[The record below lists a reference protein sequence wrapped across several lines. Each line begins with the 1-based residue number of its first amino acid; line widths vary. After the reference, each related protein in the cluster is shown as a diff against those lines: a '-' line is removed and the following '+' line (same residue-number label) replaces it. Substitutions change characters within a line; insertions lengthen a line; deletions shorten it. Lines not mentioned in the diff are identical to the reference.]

1 MITVGIDIGAKLVK
15 IVLLG
20 NEKVLSRSKG
30 IVGFDVLKS
39 ANVVFKDVLSDKTLQ
54 RSDIDQIVST
64 GMGKIEVI
72 QKPPIEADYT
82 VSEVVADAAGAFHL
96 LSSAKTII
104 DVGAEEGRGVKIG
117 ESGKVKD
124 FVINE
129 RCAAGAGT
137 FVETMARALEVS
149 VEEIGP
155 LSLKS
160 TKKIPMNAQCAVF
173 AESEVVSLIH
183 SRVAK
188 EDIARAIH
196 DAMAGRIA
204 SMVLRVGVEKDVVLI
219 GGVALN
225 PGFLKPLQK
234 ELNTDVIVPEF
245 PEYVGAL
252 GAALIAKNKERAR

>member
-1 MITVGIDIGAKLVK
+1 MITAGVDIGAKYAK
-15 IVLLG
+15 IVFMKEG
-20 NEKVLSRSKG
+20 EVSRRTKG

-39 ANVVFKDVLSDKTLQ
+39 ASTLFENALEKAGLK
-54 RSDIDQIVST
+54 RGDIEKIVAT
-64 GMGKIEVI
+64 GMGKDEIHN
-72 QKPPIEADYT
+72 KPPIDADDT
-82 VSEVVADAAGAFHL
+82 VSAVIADAAGTYHL
-96 LSSAKTII
+96 LSSARTVI
-104 DVGAEEGRGVKIG
+104 DVGAEEGRGIKIA
-117 ESGKVKD
+117 ENGKVKD

-137 FVETMARALEVS
+137 FVETMARALEIN
-149 VEEIGP
+149 VEDMGS

-160 TKKIPMNAQCAVF
+160 TKTIPMNAQCAVF

-225 PGFLKPLQK
+225 SGFLPPLQS
-234 ELNTDVIVPEF
+234 ELNTKLAVPEF

-252 GAALIAKNKERAR
+252 GAALIARTGK

>member
-1 MITVGIDIGAKLVK
+1 MITVGVDIGAKYVK
-15 IVLLG
+15 IVFL
-20 NEKVLSRSKG
+20 EDRKVLHRAKEV
-30 IVGFDVLKS
+30 VGFDVRKS
-39 ANVVFKDVLSDKTLQ
+39 ASILFEGVLDKTGLS
-54 RSDIDQIVST
+54 RSDVGKIVAT
-64 GMGKIEVI
+64 GMGKKEIHN
-72 QKPPIEADYT
+72 KPPINASST
-82 VSEVVADAAGAFHL
+82 ISEVVADAAGAFHL
-96 LSSAKTII
+96 LPSVKTVI
-104 DVGAEEGRGVKIG
+104 DVGAEEGRGVKVG
-117 ESGKVKD
+117 ENGKVKD

-149 VEEIGP
+149 VENMGP

-160 TKKIPMNAQCAVF
+160 TKAIPMNAQCAVF

-183 SRVAK
+183 SRVKK

-204 SMVLRVGVEKDVVLI
+204 SMVLRVGVEKDVVLV

-225 PGFLKPLQK
+225 SGFLPPLQK
-234 ELNTDVIVPEF
+234 ELNTEIIVPDF

-252 GAALIAKNKERAR
+252 GVALIAETVEE